1 MAQVQTNCA
10 NRHLGFQRM
19 LIPEIR
25 LQSRLHLSF
34 LEQNCVYND
43 KDTPHKPNNP
53 LHSPIKCDQHNRL
66 YIFPLPWAIFQNNE
80 TSGISLY
87 LKVRVV

>member
-1 MAQVQTNCA
+1 MPLV
-10 NRHLGFQRM
+10 
-19 LIPEIR
+19 PEIH

-43 KDTPHKPNNP
+43 KDTPLKPNNP

-66 YIFPLPWAIFQNNE
+66 YTFPLPWAIFQNNE
-80 TSGISLY
+80 TSGIFTLPKGQSSLIY
-87 LKVRVV
+87 TLHSNLSRLGEH